1 MFAHV
6 DRANMP
12 TYCARILDLLRP
24 KGMALIQGV
33 TLTGLDDAPSADGW
47 KWSIPKTCTRIAR
60 AAEMVG
66 SA

>member
-33 TLTGLDDAPSADGW
+33 TLTG
-47 KWSIPKTCTRIAR
+47 
-60 AAEMVG
+60 
-66 SA
+66 